1 MTRAFELFNFAVSIV
16 NPSMSFSVTATI
28 NGSAVVFLVDS
39 GSALTI
45 LRKDTWEKC
54 KESGQNLRP
63 WNQKRLV
70 GAEGSQLRVF
80 GSAEVTVDIQG
91 EKFQLSVVVIEPLV
105 TEAILG
111 LDLLSQC
118 TVDLLHKQLITGVG
132 HVVTLHC
139 QQQNMKLTADL
150 VDVYRIEADPGG
162 SDATSFMCSNVESSQ
177 HIESPQQESNV
188 KLFQQDSLTCHNQ
201 EVDDQSV
208 KSSCVFSVKV
218 QDNVRIPSYSEMEIL
233 ACVNWCTQNLSSCY
247 VLESNLRNS
256 DLFVARALVKGG
268 SSVFI
273 RLLNP
278 TGKPVTLY
286 SGANVATLSEAV
298 EIVDNHKSV
307 NGINLDSGISVSTVS
322 HDIGKELYALEDI
335 FQELV
340 ENTSLS
346 DNEKHLL
353 FTLLMDYADIFA
365 VSKDQLGRTD
375 ILQHEIVTKN
385 VTPIRQRFRRMSPQQ
400 KEEMRTLLNDMLE
413 KEIIKPS
420 NSPWASPIVLVK
432 KKDGTSRFCVDY
444 HQLNT
449 ITRKDAYPLP
459 RVEDTLE
466 TLSGSQLFSTLDLA
480 SGYWQVEVQP
490 KDREKTAFIT
500 SEGLYEFNVL
510 PFGLCNGPAT
520 FQRLMN
526 ILLAGIQ
533 WHDCLVYLDDI
544 IVLGRTYDEHLQN
557 LIKVF
562 NRLRDANLK
571 VQLKKCSFCKKEV
584 KFLGH
589 IVSPEGIA
597 TDPEKVLKVLQW
609 PTPLNKQELQQF
621 LGFVNYYRRFVKDC
635 AQISRP
641 LYQLTER
648 NRPFNWTI
656 QCQESFEAL
665 RRALVSAPVLVFPD
679 CCKAFILDTD
689 ASNQGVGAVLS
700 QEHNGEEHVV
710 AYASRSLTKAER
722 RYSVTRKEL
731 LAVVTFL
738 NHFRPYLLGRQF
750 KLRTDHGSLVWIRNF
765 KEPEGQLARW
775 LEQLEEFDFEIV
787 HRRGKLHN
795 NADALSRLPC
805 DQDVDALVDQ
815 MVATTFLSSTYTFQD
830 LRNQQL
836 EDSLVGPFL
845 RAKEA
850 GNLPTSAHGGPKW
863 RKMIQLWDQLLVKDG
878 ILCRLFEN
886 VAGTNAVAQLIVPD
900 SLKKE
905 ILHGVHEDVGGG
917 HFGVEKTVAKLKER
931 FYWPGHFNDVQSW
944 CATCSKCIARKT
956 TPPHGRAPLQ
966 PVKVQYPMEM
976 IAVDIMGPFPQ
987 NEHGNCYILVA
998 EDYFTKW
1005 LEAWA
1010 IPNQEAKT
1018 VACKLLNEMFYR
1030 FSLPDRLHSDQ
1041 GRQFESKIIEQLCKL
1056 LQIQKTR
1063 TTPYHP
1069 QGDGLVERANRTI
1082 LSMLA
1087 TVVENHKDWE
1097 SHLRATCMAYN
1108 TSIQSTTGYSPFFLM
1123 FGRKARIPVDLLCEV
1138 GKIAENANDFVSQQ
1152 GRIMQE
1158 AYCQVQSRMG
1168 LQQDRQKELYDRK
1181 RHGKPFSVG
1190 DLVMLYTS
1198 VVPRGYCKK
1207 LHRPWSG
1214 PFKILK
1220 KLSDVTYRIQRCQGR
1235 RQRLVVHF
1243 NRLKLCP
1250 SDIREE
1256 PSSIAYGSRN
1266 DAFVSSAP
1274 ARLHH
1279 LESGLNSETDLMLED
1294 SSDDDDID
1302 ENVQG
1307 EDDDQLTGRAGDDSV
1322 GNDNQLTIASEQS
1335 RVLEPVVEEQETE
1348 SATVSQQSSDE
1359 HLSTE
1364 VVDVP
1369 RRYPSRT
1376 HQPPTR
1382 YDNYVRW

>member
-247 VLESNLRNS
+247 VLECNLRNS

-322 HDIGKELYALEDI
+322 HDIGKELSALEDI

-346 DNEKHLL
+346 DNEKH
-353 FTLLMDYADIFA
+353 
-365 VSKDQLGRTD
+365 GR
-375 ILQHEIVTKN
+375 
-385 VTPIRQRFRRMSPQQ
+385 
-400 KEEMRTLLNDMLE
+400 
-413 KEIIKPS
+413 
-420 NSPWASPIVLVK
+420 
-432 KKDGTSRFCVDY
+432 
-444 HQLNT
+444 
-449 ITRKDAYPLP
+449 
-459 RVEDTLE
+459 
-466 TLSGSQLFSTLDLA
+466 
-480 SGYWQVEVQP
+480 
-490 KDREKTAFIT
+490 
-500 SEGLYEFNVL
+500 
-510 PFGLCNGPAT
+510 
-520 FQRLMN
+520 
-526 ILLAGIQ
+526 
-533 WHDCLVYLDDI
+533 
-544 IVLGRTYDEHLQN
+544 
-557 LIKVF
+557 
-562 NRLRDANLK
+562 
-571 VQLKKCSFCKKEV
+571 
-584 KFLGH
+584 
-589 IVSPEGIA
+589 
-597 TDPEKVLKVLQW
+597 
-609 PTPLNKQELQQF
+609 
-621 LGFVNYYRRFVKDC
+621 
-635 AQISRP
+635 
-641 LYQLTER
+641 
-648 NRPFNWTI
+648 
-656 QCQESFEAL
+656 
-665 RRALVSAPVLVFPD
+665 
-679 CCKAFILDTD
+679 
-689 ASNQGVGAVLS
+689 
-700 QEHNGEEHVV
+700 
-710 AYASRSLTKAER
+710 
-722 RYSVTRKEL
+722 
-731 LAVVTFL
+731 
-738 NHFRPYLLGRQF
+738 
-750 KLRTDHGSLVWIRNF
+750 
-765 KEPEGQLARW
+765 
-775 LEQLEEFDFEIV
+775 
-787 HRRGKLHN
+787 
-795 NADALSRLPC
+795 
-805 DQDVDALVDQ
+805 
-815 MVATTFLSSTYTFQD
+815 
-830 LRNQQL
+830 
-836 EDSLVGPFL
+836 
-845 RAKEA
+845 
-850 GNLPTSAHGGPKW
+850 
-863 RKMIQLWDQLLVKDG
+863 
-878 ILCRLFEN
+878 
-886 VAGTNAVAQLIVPD
+886 
-900 SLKKE
+900 
-905 ILHGVHEDVGGG
+905 
-917 HFGVEKTVAKLKER
+917 
-931 FYWPGHFNDVQSW
+931 
-944 CATCSKCIARKT
+944 
-956 TPPHGRAPLQ
+956 
-966 PVKVQYPMEM
+966 
-976 IAVDIMGPFPQ
+976 
-987 NEHGNCYILVA
+987 
-998 EDYFTKW
+998 
-1005 LEAWA
+1005 
-1010 IPNQEAKT
+1010 
-1018 VACKLLNEMFYR
+1018 
-1030 FSLPDRLHSDQ
+1030 
-1041 GRQFESKIIEQLCKL
+1041 
-1056 LQIQKTR
+1056 
-1063 TTPYHP
+1063 
-1069 QGDGLVERANRTI
+1069 
-1082 LSMLA
+1082 
-1087 TVVENHKDWE
+1087 
-1097 SHLRATCMAYN
+1097 
-1108 TSIQSTTGYSPFFLM
+1108 
-1123 FGRKARIPVDLLCEV
+1123 
-1138 GKIAENANDFVSQQ
+1138 
-1152 GRIMQE
+1152 
-1158 AYCQVQSRMG
+1158 
-1168 LQQDRQKELYDRK
+1168 
-1181 RHGKPFSVG
+1181 PFSVG

-1256 PSSIAYGSRN
+1256 SSSIAYGSRN

-1307 EDDDQLTGRAGDDSV
+1307 EDDDQLTDRAGDDSV

-1382 YDNYVRW
+1382 YDNYIRW